1 MRAARSY
8 SRWISSRLKSVMARK
23 SRLGMG
29 WSVKMT
35 VRVCELYTTG
45 GTTPRRYELEDIAA
59 QVFVLEDLRHPLL
72 DLRSVEHDALDW
84 IVRQLEQHVLEQRG
98 EHGVQPAG
106 ADVLHALVGLAGDA
120 RDLAHPLRRELQR
133 RPLGGDQRR
142 VLLGE
147 RVLRLRHDAH
157 EVVFRQRPQLNA

>member
-1 MRAARSY
+1 MRAARSN

-23 SRLGMG
+23 SPLGMG

-45 GTTPRRYELEDIAA
+45 GTTPRRYELEDIPP

-106 ADVLHALVGLAGDA
+106 ADVLHPLVHLGGDA
-120 RDLAHPLRRELQR
+120 RDLLHAVGLELERRAVRLAQR
-133 RPLGGDQRR
+133 G

-147 RVLRLRHDAH
+147 RVLRLGHDAD
-157 EVVFRQRPQLNA
+157 EIGFGERA